1 MSKTANE
8 KHNISAAHKAERRI
22 KVRNVI
28 LLFITALIWGC
39 AFVAQKKGGEDIPF
53 TFNSVRSF
61 IGGLVLIPSIFV
73 LDRLGLTKG
82 KPKSPQ
88 ERKLLIKGGILCG
101 LALCVASNLQQLGM
115 YYGSEASKASF
126 LTTLYILMVPILGLF
141 LKRKCSFNI
150 WIGVVIALVGM
161 YLLCVKGNITEIEG
175 SDLLL
180 IATAFVFSLHIII
193 IDHFTPK
200 VDGVRMSCIQLFVA
214 GALTMIPAYFF
225 DISYKVGSVD
235 KWAEILFSGDIWI
248 SILYAGIMSSG
259 IAYTLQIIGQ
269 NKLNP
274 AVAALIMSFESV
286 FGTVASWIILGE
298 RLSFKECM
306 GCVLI
311 FVAVV
316 IAQVRFG
323 SKKK

>member
-1 MSKTANE
+1 M
-8 KHNISAAHKAERRI
+8 
-22 KVRNVI
+22 
-28 LLFITALIWGC
+28 IWGC
-39 AFVAQKKGGEDIPF
+39 AFVAQKKGGENIPF
-53 TFNSVRSF
+53 TFNSIRSF
-61 IGGLVLIPSIFV
+61 VGGIVLIPAIFI
-73 LDRLGLTKG
+73 LDKIGLTRG
-82 KPKSPQ
+82 KPKNAK
-88 ERKLLIKGGILCG
+88 ERKTLIIGGILCG

-141 LKRKCSFNI
+141 VKKKCPGNV
-150 WIGVVIALVGM
+150 WVGVVVALVGM
-161 YLLCVKGNITEIEG
+161 YLLCVKENLTDIKG

-193 IDHFTPK
+193 IDYFTPK

-214 GALTMIPAYFF
+214 GVLTMIPAYFF
-225 DISYKVGSVD
+225 DIRLMVGSMGE
-235 KWAEILFSGDIWI
+235 WSQILMSRDIWI

-259 IAYTLQIIGQ
+259 VAYTLQIIGQ

-286 FGTVASWIILGE
+286 FGTIASWIILGE
-298 RLSFKECM
+298 RLSFKECL
-306 GCVLI
+306 GCTLI

-316 IAQVRFG
+316 IAQLRF
-323 SKKK
+323 KKKKVS